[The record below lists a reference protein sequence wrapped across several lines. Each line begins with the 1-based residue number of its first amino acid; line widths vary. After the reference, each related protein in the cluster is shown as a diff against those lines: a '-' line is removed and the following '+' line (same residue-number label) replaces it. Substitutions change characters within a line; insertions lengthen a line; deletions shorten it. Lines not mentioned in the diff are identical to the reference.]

1 MAGNPLHLIL
11 LVLSFVLFLLAAF
24 LPLTTA
30 NVRIN
35 LMALGL
41 ASWVLAVLL
50 GATK

>member
-1 MAGNPLHLIL
+1 MSGNPIHMIL
-11 LVLSFVLFLLAAF
+11 LVLAFVLFLLAAF